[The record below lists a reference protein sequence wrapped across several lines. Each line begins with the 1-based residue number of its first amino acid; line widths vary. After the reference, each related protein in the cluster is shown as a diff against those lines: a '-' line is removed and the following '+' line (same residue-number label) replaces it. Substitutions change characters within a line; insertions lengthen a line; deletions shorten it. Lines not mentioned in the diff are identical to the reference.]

1 MTAKA
6 AFERP
11 LTIGALTAIAEGVM
25 PDTSSGTP
33 LGFIWSMLQ
42 RLFRKG

>member
-1 MTAKA
+1 MTANA
-6 AFERP
+6 AFDRP

-25 PDTSSGTP
+25 PDTSSTP
-33 LGFIWSMLQ
+33 LGLIWSWLQ